1 MEVNL
6 ANILIGHH
14 FRLHLESCH
23 AIVKID
29 VETRMVI
36 DFQDPRLQVP
46 VNQQIEAKYLE
57 RLALQCLFTR
67 EGRHLLLD
75 QRAINLHCLRTRVRD
90 AVLDFLNI
98 DSLLCKRLVKR
109 LQRTLRAIVFD

>member
-46 VNQQIEAKYLE
+46 IDQQIEAQYLE
-57 RLALQCLFTR
+57 RLALHRLFAR
-67 EGRHLLLD
+67 EGRQLLLN
-75 QRAINLHCLRTRVRD
+75 QRSINLHCLRTRVRN
-90 AVLDFLNI
+90 AVLDFLHI
-98 DSLLCKRLVKR
+98 DPLLCKRLVKR
-109 LQRTLRAIVFD
+109 LQRTLRTIVLF